1 MISPTLIAILLLAL
15 FTLGLAV
22 GYIYSK
28 DSDDSTNKKV
38 RTAIAIVVTAV
49 WVVAMIAD
57 IFITGYVVSPL
68 VHALMGAVV
77 GYFFAEKGLNINIG
91 G

>member
-1 MISPTLIAILLLAL
+1 MITPTLIAILLLAL
-15 FTLGLAV
+15 FTLGLAI

-28 DSDDSTNKKV
+28 DSDETTNAKI
-38 RTAIAIVVTAV
+38 RTAIAITVTTV
-49 WVVAMIAD
+49 WVVATIAD
-57 IFITGYVVSPL
+57 IFLTGYTISPL

-77 GYFFAEKGLNINIG
+77 GYFFAEKGLDINIG

>member
-28 DSDDSTNKKV
+28 DSDDTTNQKV

-77 GYFFAEKGLNINIG
+77 GYFFAEQGLNINIG

>member
-1 MISPTLIAILLLAL
+1 MITPTLIAILLLAL
-15 FTLGLAV
+15 FALGLAV

-28 DSDDSTNKKV
+28 DSDDSTHEKV
-38 RTAIAIVVTAV
+38 RTAIAVVVTAV
-49 WVVAMIAD
+49 WVVAMVAD
-57 IFITGYVVSPL
+57 IFITGYVVSPM
-68 VHALMGAVV
+68 VHALMGAIV